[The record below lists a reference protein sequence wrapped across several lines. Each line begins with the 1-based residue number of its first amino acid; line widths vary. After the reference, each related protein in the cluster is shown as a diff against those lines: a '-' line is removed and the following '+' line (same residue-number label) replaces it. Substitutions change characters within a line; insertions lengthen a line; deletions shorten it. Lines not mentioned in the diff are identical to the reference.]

1 MAVAYLGCRLAGNL
15 VVVGILAVVGSQ
27 VGILAVVG
35 NQVVVAILVVV
46 VRNRVVGTPVDSQVV
61 DPPDTVV
68 VAGHNSCCLGHCQY

>member
-61 DPPDTVV
+61 DPPDTETV
-68 VAGHNSCCLGHCQY
+68 